1 MKKIILPAFLVLMSV
16 YAFAQTGEKNF
27 IDQPYIEVTGTAE
40 MEIVPDM
47 IYLKIIISE
56 SDTKGKISLESLEKK
71 MIQRLTENGIDVSKD
86 LTVSDLRSS
95 YIKYFLKEKD
105 VVATRSYVLLVHDA
119 ATAGKALK
127 ALSEEEISNISII
140 NVDHSQMA
148 QKRFDVRLDAVKAAK
163 TKASAM
169 AGAVDQSIG
178 KAIYISEV
186 SNENYVQS
194 NANIRIRGAAEINE
208 NNVEMTY
215 PNLEFKNI
223 TIRSSVQLR
232 FALN

>member
-1 MKKIILPAFLVLMSV
+1 MKKIILPAFLMLMSV
-16 YAFAQTGEKNF
+16 FAFAQTGEKNF

-71 MIQRLTENGIDVSKD
+71 MIQRLTENGIEVSKD

-163 TKASAM
+163 TKASSM
-169 AGAVDQSIG
+169 AVAIDQSIG

-186 SNENYVQS
+186 SNDNYMQS
-194 NANIRIRGAAEINE
+194 NANIRVRGAVEFND

-215 PNLEFKNI
+215 PNLDFKNI
-223 TIRSSVQLR
+223 TIRSSVQIR